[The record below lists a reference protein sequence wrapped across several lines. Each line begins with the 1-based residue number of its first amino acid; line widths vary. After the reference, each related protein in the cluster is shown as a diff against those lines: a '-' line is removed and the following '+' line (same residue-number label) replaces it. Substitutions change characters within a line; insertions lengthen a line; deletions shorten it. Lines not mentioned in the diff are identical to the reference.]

1 MKFLIIAKVRQT
13 PVDVWSKL
21 LPAHFKYLDE
31 LERKKTVEVSYHLI
45 GHQGDALIVNASS
58 DEELA
63 GIIGEDP
70 LFFYTER
77 EIYPAHHT
85 RGSQTKTGTHHRKD
99 ERALAGLHVPLEKT
113 PPQCPRG
120 EIGSRFCKSRS
131 AFRFV
136 TKS

>member
-77 EIYPAHHT
+77 EIYPLTTREAHKRRLESIIGKTT
-85 RGSQTKTGTHHRKD
+85 R
-99 ERALAGLHVPLEKT
+99 
-113 PPQCPRG
+113 
-120 EIGSRFCKSRS
+120 
-131 AFRFV
+131 
-136 TKS
+136 

>member
-13 PVDVWSKL
+13 PVDVWAKL

-45 GHQGDALIVNASS
+45 GHQGDALIVNVSS

-63 GIIGEDP
+63 SIIGEDP

-77 EIYPAHHT
+77 EIYPLTTREAHKRRLERILGKTST
-85 RGSQTKTGTHHRKD
+85 R
-99 ERALAGLHVPLEKT
+99 
-113 PPQCPRG
+113 
-120 EIGSRFCKSRS
+120 
-131 AFRFV
+131 
-136 TKS
+136 